1 MLRLDL
7 ASPWDYAF
15 DLNALPLPLA
25 RAVYDLF
32 RQLADRLYVGILP
45 PEVREGYGL
54 ISELSD
60 TQARL
65 EAAGAA
71 HDPARTLAWLRETG
85 EDAFWGIA
93 DVAEAADL
101 LVRLEQATAPDPPW
115 MTPPAA
121 VRPLPVRQG
130 DRTFVL
136 RAPWPALVLAV
147 REQQFYVAAL
157 ARNRRPT
164 PNTPLYHAP
173 LMNVGASGRVCTGNA
188 ELPPAVGLDAL
199 AGWEAVLTDTYFTHV
214 NHPRTVHLEPPA
226 APATETAPPPPST
239 APGAANTHPHLH
251 FWREL
256 ARARAIRFPKTAL
269 APMGTT
275 LQQFF
280 NRLAQAR

>member
-1 MLRLDL
+1 MPFALHALTPPTAPQPVL
-7 ASPWDYAF
+7 ALVFY
-15 DLNALPLPLA
+15 
-25 RAVYDLF
+25 
-32 RQLADRLYVGILP
+32 QHAD
-45 PEVREGYGL
+45 
-54 ISELSD
+54 
-60 TQARL
+60 A
-65 EAAGAA
+65 
-71 HDPARTLAWLRETG
+71 TG
-85 EDAFWGIA
+85 EPDLSVVRHAIHLTACGPLLGAGQAVA
-93 DVAEAADL
+93 DADL
-101 LVRLEQATAPDPPW
+101 MELNDLLHRRERRAEPPRLLPSTVLCIHDTLW
-115 MTPPAA
+115 VWWLPAA

-130 DRTFVL
+130 ERTFVL

-214 NHPRTVHLEPPA
+214 NHPRTLHLEPPA

-239 APGAANTHPHLH
+239 APGEANTHQHLH
-251 FWREL
+251 LWREL
-256 ARARAIRFPKTAL
+256 ARTRAIRFPKTAL